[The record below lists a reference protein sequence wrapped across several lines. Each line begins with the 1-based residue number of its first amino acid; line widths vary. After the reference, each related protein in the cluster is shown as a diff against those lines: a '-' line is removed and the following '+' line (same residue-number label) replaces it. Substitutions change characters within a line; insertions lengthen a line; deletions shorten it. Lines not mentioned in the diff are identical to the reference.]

1 MDSLNDF
8 FAIIGNGKAK
18 VEKEKKDIIGD
29 MKLED
34 LFASLET
41 EKKKTKRDKEKL
53 KKEVAAFESFL
64 FAPKKISEEDNTIK
78 AVKVLETELSN
89 LKNTSY
95 KSIDRL
101 MKGICSEYNITPLQL
116 HNGFKEKHGVIPDE
130 WIKQQKEDVD
140 TTNWRD
146 DYKPIEIETE
156 DIIKPEPLKPEEDEV
171 EISENI
177 ERSRQILDKLIPE
190 EEKIEEGPDEE
201 IRRLKREMDQLRK
214 MVYESVR
221 TATAQGGGG
230 EVRLEF
236 LDDVDRDSV
245 KVDGKFLKYQS
256 STGKWIGADASG
268 GVSDLG
274 PLSGIATMDTSTIN
288 DGDTIIYDSSTQQ
301 FITTSTVGGSATSI
315 NGIAIT
321 SSLPMDNGVLTFDGT
336 TNQFVFETPFTIVD
350 LSDNVEDGQIDY
362 GSFT

>member
-8 FAIIGNGKAK
+8 FAIIGDGKAK
-18 VEKEKKDIIGD
+18 VEKERKDLIGD
-29 MKLED
+29 IKLEG

-41 EKKKTKRDKEKL
+41 ERKKTKEVKKKL
-53 KKEVAAFESFL
+53 EREVAAFESFL
-64 FAPKKISEEDNTIK
+64 FSGPKEVSEEDNTKK
-78 AVKVLETELSN
+78 AVKILETELLN

-101 MKGICSEYNITPLQL
+101 MKGICSEHNITPLQL

-130 WIKQQKEDVD
+130 WVKQQKEEVD

-156 DIIKPEPLKPEEDEV
+156 DIIKPEPLQSSESKVD
-171 EISENI
+171 INENI
-177 ERSRQILDKLIPE
+177 EKSKQILEKLIPE
-190 EEKIEEGPDEE
+190 EEKIEEGQDEE

-236 LDDVDRDSV
+236 LDDVDRNTA
-245 KVDGKFLKYQS
+245 KTDGFYLKYDENS
-256 STGKWIGADASG
+256 DKWVGA
-268 GVSDLG
+268 
-274 PLSGIATMDTSTIN
+274 PR
-288 DGDTIIYDSSTQQ
+288 
-301 FITTSTVGGSATSI
+301 
-315 NGIAIT
+315 
-321 SSLPMDNGVLTFDGT
+321 PMSRFKR
-336 TNQFVFETPFTIVD
+336 
-350 LSDNVEDGQIDY
+350 
-362 GSFT
+362 